1 KITINSLS
9 YYRMLGMPTLRWKDK
24 EKYEHL
30 ISDIHNKAV
39 SFQINEDF
47 YDISLKTTS
56 IDEDDIWKNM
66 LIRGDNKMVMESLI
80 KSSLEKVDL
89 IYIDPP
95 FATGG
100 NFNYK
105 IHIGEEGAKED
116 VESYSDKWKGG
127 IDSYLNFL
135 YERIILMKHLLSEK
149 GSIFLHL
156 DWHISHYVKIMLD
169 EIFGEGNFRN
179 EIIWVYPAASAQTR
193 SFFIRSF
200 DVILFYTKSDKYL
213 FNDDPNIYMEY
224 SDRVKNALKEDENGV
239 FYYRGGSH
247 NGKKLSQKVYVK
259 QDGIFPRDFWHDIPY
274 IRANTAEY
282 QGFSTQKP
290 ERLLKRIILATTNK
304 NDLVADFFCG
314 SGTTLAVAEKLGR
327 RWIGCD
333 STNHAIHMG
342 RKRLLNINNSND
354 IFTWKKKYTQSLKP
368 FKILSLEGIH
378 DRGFLPDKFME
389 KGENIKLKNIFGTSK
404 PKLSIEILQNEQKIV
419 LELTNYSLPFMDQIS
434 SKIREKIKIF
444 SDWIDYWAIDF
455 SYSQNVFNV
464 NWTSFR
470 TPKMRKIEMRSKEHS
485 YLKPGKYLI
494 AIMVIDIL
502 GINTIHKFEIK
513 VD

>member
-1 KITINSLS
+1 
-9 YYRMLGMPTLRWKDK
+9 MPTLRWKDK

-30 ISDIHNKAV
+30 ISNIHDNAML
-39 SFQINEDF
+39 FQLNEDF
-47 YDISLKTTS
+47 HDISIMTVS
-56 IDEDDIWKNM
+56 IDKDEIWENM
-66 LIRGDNKMVMESLI
+66 LILGDNKLVMEGLI

-105 IHIGEEGAKED
+105 IQIGEEGDKEV

-135 YERIILMKHLLSEK
+135 YERLLLMKLLLSEK
-149 GSIFLHL
+149 GSIYLHL
-156 DWHISHYVKIMLD
+156 DWHVSHYVRIILD
-169 EIFGEGNFRN
+169 EIFGEANFRN

-193 SFFIRSF
+193 NFFIRSY

-213 FNDDPNIYMEY
+213 FNDDPNIYMDY

-247 NGKKLSQKVYVK
+247 NGKKLSQKVYIK

-290 ERLLKRIILATTNK
+290 ERLLKRIILASTNK

-342 RKRLLNINNSND
+342 RKRLLNINKSND
-354 IFTWKKKYTQSLKP
+354 LFTWKKKYNQSLKP

-378 DRGFLPDKFME
+378 NRGFLQDKFTE
-389 KGENIKLKNIFGTSK
+389 EENFELKNISKTSK
-404 PKLSIEILQNEQKIV
+404 PKLSIEIHQNDRKIV
-419 LELTNYSLPFMDQIS
+419 LELKDYSIPFIDKIS
-434 SKIREKIKIF
+434 SKIRQKITIF

-455 SYSQNVFNV
+455 NYSQNIFNV

-470 TPKMRKIEMRSKEHS
+470 TPKIRKMDLRSKEHS
-485 YLKPGKYLI
+485 YLKTGNYII
-494 AIMVIDIL
+494 AIMIIDIL
-502 GINTIHKFEIK
+502 GIETIHTFEIK

>member
-1 KITINSLS
+1 
-9 YYRMLGMPTLRWKDK
+9 MPTLRWKDK
-24 EKYEHL
+24 EKYDHL
-30 ISDIHNKAV
+30 ISNIHHEAV
-39 SFQINEDF
+39 SFQINEEF
-47 YDISLKTTS
+47 HDISRESTS
-56 IDEDDIWKNM
+56 IDKNDIWENM
-66 LIRGDNKMVMESLI
+66 LILGDNKLVMESLI

-100 NFNYK
+100 HFNYK
-105 IHIGEEGAKED
+105 IQIGEEGAKEV

-135 YERIILMKHLLSEK
+135 YERLLLMKQLLSEK
-149 GSIFLHL
+149 GSIYLHL
-156 DWHISHYVKIMLD
+156 DWHISHYAKIILD
-169 EIFGEGNFRN
+169 EIFGEANFRN

-193 SFFIRSF
+193 NFFIRSY
-200 DVILFYTKSDKYL
+200 DAILFYTKSDKYV
-213 FNDDPNIYMEY
+213 FNDDPNVYMDY
-224 SDRVKNALKEDENGV
+224 SDRVKNALKEDENGI

-247 NGKKLSQKVYVK
+247 NGKKLSQKVYIK

-274 IRANTAEY
+274 IRANTVEY

-290 ERLLKRIILATTNK
+290 ERLLKRIILASTNR

-342 RKRLLNINNSND
+342 RKRLLNINRSND
-354 IFTWKKKYTQSLKP
+354 LFTWKNKYKQSP
-368 FKILSLEGIH
+368 RSFKILSIEGIH
-378 DRGFLPDKFME
+378 NSGFLHDKFME
-389 KGENIKLKNIFGTSK
+389 EGGNVKLMNFLKTSK
-404 PKLSIEILQNEQKIV
+404 PKLSIEIHQNEHELV
-419 LELTNYSLPFMDQIS
+419 LELKDYSLPFIDKIS
-434 SKIREKIKIF
+434 SKIREKIIIF

-455 SYSQNVFNV
+455 SYSQKVFHV

-470 TPKMRKIEMRSKEHS
+470 TPKMRKIELRSKEHA
-485 YLKPGKYLI
+485 YLKTGKYLI
-494 AIMVIDIL
+494 AIMIIDIL
-502 GINTIHKFEIK
+502 GIETIHTFEIN

>member
-1 KITINSLS
+1 
-9 YYRMLGMPTLRWKDK
+9 MPTLRWKDK
-24 EKYEHL
+24 EKFKHL
-30 ISDIHNKAV
+30 ISNTESKAV

-47 YDISLKTTS
+47 CNISLKTTS
-56 IDEDDIWKNM
+56 IDKDNVWKNL
-66 LIRGDNKMVMESLI
+66 LIQGDNKLVMESLI
-80 KSSLEKVDL
+80 DSSHEKIDL

-105 IHIGEEGAKED
+105 IQIGEEGASEVVK
-116 VESYSDKWKGG
+116 SYSDKWNGG

-135 YERIILMKHLLSEK
+135 YERLLLMKDLLSEK
-149 GSIFLHL
+149 GSIYLHL
-156 DWHISHYVKIMLD
+156 DWHVSHYVKIILD
-169 EIFGEGNFRN
+169 EIFGEINFRN

-193 SFFIRSF
+193 KFFIRSY
-200 DVILFYTKSDKYL
+200 DVILFYTKSNKYI
-213 FNDDPNIYMEY
+213 FNDDPNIYMDY

-247 NGKKLSQKVYVK
+247 DGKKLSQKVYVK

-274 IRANTAEY
+274 IRANTVEY

-290 ERLLKRIILATTNK
+290 ERLLKRIILASTNK
-304 NDLVADFFCG
+304 NDVVADFFCG

-333 STNHAIHMG
+333 TTNHAIHMG
-342 RKRLLNINNSND
+342 RKRLFNINNGND
-354 IFTWKKKYTQSLKP
+354 LLAWKKKYNQPLKP
-368 FKILSLEGIH
+368 FKILSLEGFH
-378 DRGFLPDKFME
+378 DRGFLNDKFLE
-389 KGENIKLKNIFGTSK
+389 KEEYFDLKNIIETNK
-404 PKLSIEILQNEQKIV
+404 PKLSIEIHQKENKIV
-419 LELTNYSLPFMDQIS
+419 LELQDYSLPFVGKIS
-434 SKIREKIKIF
+434 HKIREKIKTY

-455 SYSQNVFNV
+455 NYSQNVFNV

-470 TPKMRKIEMRSKEHS
+470 TPKIRKLEMRSKEHS
-485 YLKPGKYLI
+485 LKTGNHLL
-494 AIMVIDIL
+494 AIMIIDIL
-502 GINTIHKFEIK
+502 GIETIHTFEIK